1 MTRPLPPQ
9 GIHRGLGVHISKV
22 RSCAL
27 DKWTP
32 ELVNAMEN
40 VGNARANAYWERNVP
55 ASVVRPRESDMKCA
69 RAHTP
74 PGSLPRKRGLGCA

>member
-1 MTRPLPPQ
+1 MRQCHLRLGDCDLSGHDDVMHCPTRTQ

-32 ELVNAMEN
+32 ELVAQMEN
-40 VGNARANAYWERNVP
+40 IGNARANAYWRVFREP
-55 ASVVRPRESDMKCA
+55 AA
-69 RAHTP
+69 
-74 PGSLPRKRGLGCA
+74 